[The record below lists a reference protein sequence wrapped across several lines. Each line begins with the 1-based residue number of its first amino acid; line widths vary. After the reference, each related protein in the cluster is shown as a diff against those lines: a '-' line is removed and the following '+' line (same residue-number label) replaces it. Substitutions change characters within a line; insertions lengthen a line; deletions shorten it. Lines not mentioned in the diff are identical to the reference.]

1 MNSLTMYIPD
11 ALVHE
16 SWIPFLDSQREK
28 LNELG
33 DHLEGA
39 ISNGA
44 VCFPDRELI
53 LRAFEMSIKDVRV
66 LILGQDPYPT
76 PGHAI
81 GYSFATHPHVS
92 PVPASLR
99 NIFKEATADI
109 GELSKVNSSLQ
120 SWRDQGVFLLNRVLT
135 VESGAVG
142 SHKKIGW
149 EGFTE
154 SAVEFLIKRNPDV
167 VAMLWG
173 KDAESLKHLFDPS
186 RVIITTHPSP
196 LSANRGFLGSKPF
209 SKCNDL
215 LKQMGHQP
223 VDWR

>member
-1 MNSLTMYIPD
+1 MFIPD

-16 SWIPFLDSQREK
+16 SWIPFLDSQRET
-28 LNELG
+28 LDELA
-33 DHLEGA
+33 DHLEKEMGK
-39 ISNGA
+39 GTLF
-44 VCFPDRELI
+44 FPDRELI
-53 LRAFEMSIKDVRV
+53 LRAFEMSVRDVRV

-81 GYSFATHPHVS
+81 GYSFATHTQTRPI
-92 PVPASLR
+92 PASLR
-99 NIFKEATADI
+99 NIIKEVSNDVGPLTTLD
-109 GELSKVNSSLQ
+109 LSLM

-135 VESGAVG
+135 VESGVAG
-142 SHKKIGW
+142 THRKIGW

-154 SAVEFLIKRNPDV
+154 SAVDFLIKRNPHV

-186 RVIITTHPSP
+186 RVIITAHPSP
-196 LSANRGFLGSKPF
+196 LSANRGFFGSKPF
-209 SKCNDL
+209 SQCNDL

>member
-1 MNSLTMYIPD
+1 MFILDNR
-11 ALVHE
+11 VHE
-16 SWIPFLDSQREK
+16 SWKPFIDSQRGNLDRLSTFLEEEK
-28 LNELG
+28 DMG
-33 DHLEGA
+33 KA
-39 ISNGA
+39 I
-44 VCFPDRELI
+44 FPERAHI
-53 LRAFEMSIKDVRV
+53 LRALEVSLSDIRV

-109 GELSKVNSSLQ
+109 GELSKVDSSLQ

-135 VESGAVG
+135 VESGMAG
-142 SHKKIGW
+142 SHRKLGW

-154 SAVEFLIKRNPDV
+154 SAIEFLIKSNSHV
-167 VAMLWG
+167 IALLWG
-173 KDAESLKHLFDPS
+173 KDAASLKYLLDPS
-186 RVIITTHPSP
+186 RVLITAHPSP
-196 LSANRGFLGSKPF
+196 LSASRGFFGSQPF

-215 LKQMGHQP
+215 LRQIDLQP